1 MQKIYLPPEVC
12 YVIDKLTSAGYEA
25 YAVGGC
31 VRDHLMGKTPGDYD
45 VTTSARP
52 EEMLEVFS
60 TDRVIETGLKH
71 GTLTVLKNGL
81 PIETTTYRIDGSYA
95 DGRHPDKVTF
105 TPELSLDLC
114 RRDFT
119 VNAMAYSEKKGIID
133 LFGGEEDLKN
143 GIIRCVGSPDERFH
157 EDGLRILRAMRF
169 ASVLDFELES
179 ECASSV
185 IRLRELLSKI
195 SRERIYT
202 ETTKLLLGRG
212 AGCILSAFSEVV
224 AFCISELDPDMVKR
238 AADKIDLCPKN
249 YEMRYALLFSELDKN
264 AARNAINS
272 LKPSN
277 ADKTTVLMYHEYK
290 NDTSYLGGNYNI
302 RRLIS
307 KTGDDFAL
315 SLPNMHASC
324 GLIDESERDR
334 AVAEIGGVIERD
346 EARKLSD
353 LAIDGKALISLGY
366 TGQGIGRE
374 LAVLLDGVMLGEVE
388 NNADVLINKAK
399 KDMENV

>member
-52 EEMLEVFS
+52 EEMLRVFS
-60 TDRVIETGLKH
+60 SDRVIETGLKH

-185 IRLRELLSKI
+185 VRLRELLSKI

-212 AGCILSAFSEVV
+212 AGRILSAFSEVI
-224 AFCISELDPDMVKR
+224 AFCISELDEGMVKR
-238 AADKIDLCPKN
+238 AAEKIDRSPKN

-277 ADKTTVLMYHEYK
+277 AEKSTVLMYHEYK
-290 NDTSYLGGNYNI
+290 NDTGYLGGNYEI
-302 RRLIS
+302 HRLIS
-307 KTGDDFAL
+307 KTSDEFAL
-315 SLPNMHASC
+315 SLPNMHFSC
-324 GLIDESERDR
+324 GLISDAECKS
-334 AVAEIGGVIERD
+334 AVSEIGGVIERG

-353 LAIDGKALISLGY
+353 LAIDGKALISIGY

-374 LAVLLDGVMLGEVE
+374 LALLLDCVMLGEVE
-388 NNADVLINKAK
+388 NSADILINKAK

>member
-12 YVIDKLTSAGYEA
+12 YVIDKLNEAGYEA

-52 EEMLEVFS
+52 DEMLTVFAD
-60 TDRVIETGLKH
+60 DRVIETGLKH
-71 GTLTVLKNGL
+71 GTLTVLKNGM

-133 LFGGEEDLKN
+133 LFGGENDLKN

-212 AGCILSAFSEVV
+212 AGRILSAFSAVV
-224 AFCISELDPDMVKR
+224 SFFLSELDCGMVER
-238 AADKIDLCPKN
+238 AAEKIDKCPKN
-249 YEMRYALLFSELDKN
+249 YEMRYAVLFSELDKN
-264 AARNAINS
+264 AARSSINS

-277 ADKTTVLMYHEYK
+277 VERNTVLMYHEYK
-290 NDTSYLGGNYNI
+290 NDTAYLNGKYEI
-302 RRLIS
+302 RKLIS
-307 KTGDDFAL
+307 KTSDDFAV
-315 SLPNMHASC
+315 SLPAMHYAC
-324 GLIDESERDR
+324 GIISAEERERGISE
-334 AVAEIGGVIERD
+334 ISGVIERD

-353 LAIDGKALISLGY
+353 LAIDGKVLMTLGY
-366 TGQGIGRE
+366 TGQSIGRE
-374 LAVLLDGVMLGEVE
+374 LNSLLDCVMCGDVE
-388 NNADVLINKAK
+388 NTVDTLTEKAK
-399 KDMENV
+399 KDVQSI